1 MKKIIEKI
9 YYLLVLVSVVFPAV
23 SFADQ
28 GGIEEPK
35 LKPPF
40 KDGDM
45 TIFSFLDFILNNIVL
60 PIGAVIAVF
69 FLVYSGFLF
78 VTARGSEDKL
88 KLAKANF
95 IGAIIG
101 VAILLGATAI
111 SLAIKGTICQI
122 VNC

>member
-9 YYLLVLVSVVFPAV
+9 YYLLVLASVVLPAV
-23 SFADQ
+23 SFATQ

-35 LKPPF
+35 LKSPF

-45 TIFSFLDFILNNIVL
+45 TIFSFLDFILREIVL

-78 VTARGSEDKL
+78 VVARGSEDKL
-88 KLAKANF
+88 KTAKATF
-95 IGAIIG
+95 LWTIIG
-101 VAILLGATAI
+101 VAVLLGATAI